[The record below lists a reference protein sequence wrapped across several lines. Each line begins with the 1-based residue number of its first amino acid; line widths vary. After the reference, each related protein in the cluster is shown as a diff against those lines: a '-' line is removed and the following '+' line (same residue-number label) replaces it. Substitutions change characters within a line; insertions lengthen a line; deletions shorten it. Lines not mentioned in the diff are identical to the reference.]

1 MIHMRIFLLDHSLT
15 SLLRTKA
22 PGTQSPEDQFFAGQV
37 LDRSWQHTWRFLTM
51 SALLAIMVSCVGP
64 APERTEITP
73 QQEQQL
79 QQESTIDSLLQQ
91 ARRSSSSEAQR
102 LTLDAVDLM
111 IAAGTPERAQQ
122 TLAAMREETLPP
134 ELRTRHTL
142 TSATL
147 MLSAGDPEDALALLQ
162 SSLTDPTQPSSVQVR
177 VHELRAQAYLQDE
190 QYLLGLRERI
200 TLSTLLGDTDPIDN
214 FNGIWEILS
223 VAPDSTFAGANI
235 DSYELRGWLELRR
248 LVNSNTQSIQ
258 NQMRALEQWRSS
270 WNQHPAATRLP
281 DALAVLYEIWDNRP
295 QEIALVLPMQEPL
308 GKAISEGFLS
318 AYYDE
323 LARGQDVPRVRI
335 YDTSFRTDV
344 LVLYD
349 QAVDD
354 GVDMIIGPLLKDAV
368 RRMQRSSRPMPV
380 PTLALNY
387 GDLGGGTPEGLYQF
401 GLAPEDEIRQAADAA
416 WAAGHRNAVVLT
428 PSGEDYIRIQD
439 TFSNY
444 WAELGGRVLSVDTFS
459 GSDYSPTIKRMFAI
473 DASETRAARIR
484 NLIPR
489 NSVQFTPRRR
499 EDVDFIFLLANPGE
513 GRQIKP
519 TLSFHF
525 AGDVPVYAMPAI
537 HDAGVNPVANR
548 DLNGVIFSDAPW
560 ILNDQDP
567 LKATAV
573 DTWAP
578 ASGPVRRLRAMGV
591 DSYRLL
597 LRLEQMRRFP
607 YTRVQG
613 ATGVLSLKADGG
625 IQRELE
631 NAVITDGVASV
642 LPR

>member
-1 MIHMRIFLLDHSLT
+1 MRLFRLPQTPIPSPT
-15 SLLRTKA
+15 SLLATA
-22 PGTQSPEDQFFAGQV
+22 V
-37 LDRSWQHTWRFLTM
+37 M
-51 SALLAIMVSCVGP
+51 LAILISCAGP
-64 APERTEITP
+64 APQRPDITP
-73 QQEQQL
+73 DQEEQL
-79 QQESTIDSLLQQ
+79 QQESTIETLLQQ
-91 ARRSSSSEAQR
+91 ARRGSPADAPR

-111 IAAGTPERAQQ
+111 IATDAPDRARQ
-122 TLAAMREETLPP
+122 TLAAMRVETLTP
-134 ELRTRHTL
+134 ELRIRHTL
-142 TSATL
+142 TSAAL
-147 MLSAGDPEDALALLQ
+147 MLSAGDPAEALGLLQPAALAETAPFPQ
-162 SSLTDPTQPSSVQVR
+162 TQVR
-177 VHELRAQAYLQDE
+177 ALELRAQAFQQDG
-190 QYLLGLRERI
+190 QYLAALRERI
-200 TLSTLLGDTDPIDN
+200 QLSPLVRDSAPNENL
-214 FNGIWEILS
+214 NGIWEILS
-223 VAPDSTFAGANI
+223 IAPDSAFTGANI

-248 LVNSNTQSIQ
+248 LINSNTASIQ
-258 NQMRALEQWRSS
+258 NQMSALVQWRNS
-270 WNQHPAATRLP
+270 WNRHPAATRLP
-281 DALAVLYEIWDNRP
+281 DALAVLDQIWDNRP
-295 QEIALVLPMQEPL
+295 AEIALVLPMQEPL
-308 GKAISEGFLS
+308 GQAISEGFLS

-323 LARGQDVPRVRI
+323 LARGQDVPKVRI
-335 YDTSFRTDV
+335 YDTSFRSDV

-387 GDLGGGTPEGLYQF
+387 GDPGGGAPEGLYQF
-401 GLAPEDEIRQAADAA
+401 GLAPEDEIRQAADTA

-428 PSGEDYIRIQD
+428 PAGEDYVRIQD

-444 WAELGGRVLSVDTFS
+444 WSELGGRVLSVDTFS
-459 GSDYSPTIKRMFAI
+459 GSDYSPTIKHMLAI
-473 DASETRAARIR
+473 DQSETRAARIR

-489 NSVQFTPRRR
+489 NNIQFTPRRR
-499 EDVDFIFLLANPGE
+499 EDVDFIFLLANPAE

-525 AGDVPVYAMPAI
+525 AGDLPVYAMPAI
-537 HDAGVNPVANR
+537 HDAGANPVANR

-567 LKATAV
+567 LKASAT

-578 ASGPVRRLRAMGV
+578 ASGPVKRLRAMGV

-613 ATGVLSLKADGG
+613 ATGLLSLKEDGG

-631 NAVITDGVASV
+631 NAVITDGIANV

>member
-1 MIHMRIFLLDHSLT
+1 MRIFRPPHSPGSSFSLLASAVVLAFLT
-15 SLLRTKA
+15 SCA
-22 PGTQSPEDQFFAGQV
+22 GPG
-37 LDRSWQHTWRFLTM
+37 
-51 SALLAIMVSCVGP
+51 
-64 APERTEITP
+64 P
-73 QQEQQL
+73 QQPISPDEQEQL
-79 QQESTIDSLLQQ
+79 QQESTIESLLQQ
-91 ARRSSSSEAQR
+91 ARRTPADASR

-111 IAAGTPERAQQ
+111 IATDAPDRARQ
-122 TLAAMREETLPP
+122 TLAAMRVETLTP
-134 ELRTRHTL
+134 ELRIRHTL
-142 TSATL
+142 TSAAL
-147 MLSAGDPEDALALLQ
+147 LLASEAPSEVLALLQ
-162 SSLTDPTQPSSVQVR
+162 PTVVAEAARFPQMQAR
-177 VHELRAQAYLQDE
+177 ALELRAQAYQQDG
-190 QYLLGLRERI
+190 QYLAALRERVQ
-200 TLSTLLGDTDPIDN
+200 LSPLVSDSAPVDN
-214 FNGIWEILS
+214 LNSIWEILS
-223 VAPDSTFAGANI
+223 LAPDSAFSTTNI

-248 LVNSNTQSIQ
+248 LVNSNTASIQ
-258 NQMRALEQWRSS
+258 NQMSALEQWRSS
-270 WNQHPAATRLP
+270 WNRHPAATRLP
-281 DALAVLYEIWDNRP
+281 DALAVLYQIWDNRP
-295 QEIALVLPMQEPL
+295 AEIALVVPMQEPL
-308 GKAISEGFLS
+308 GQAISEGFLS

-323 LARGQDVPRVRI
+323 LARGRDVPRVRI
-335 YDTSFRTDV
+335 YDTSFRDDV

-354 GVDMIIGPLLKDAV
+354 GVDMIVGPLLKDAV

-387 GDLGGGTPEGLYQF
+387 GDPGGGAPEGLYQF
-401 GLAPEDEIRQAADAA
+401 GLAPEDEIRQAVDAA

-428 PSGEDYIRIQD
+428 PAGEDYVRIQD

-444 WAELGGRVLSVDTFS
+444 WSELGGRVLSVDTFS
-459 GSDYSPTIKRMFAI
+459 GADYSPTIKHMLAI
-473 DASETRAARIR
+473 DQSETRAARIR

-489 NSVQFTPRRR
+489 NNIQFTPRRR
-499 EDVDFIFLLANPGE
+499 EDVDFIFLLANPVE

-525 AGDVPVYAMPAI
+525 AGDLPVYAMPAI
-537 HDAGVNPVANR
+537 HDAGANPVANR

-560 ILNDQDP
+560 ILNDTDP
-567 LKATAV
+567 LKAIAT

-578 ASGPVRRLRAMGV
+578 ASGPVKRLRAMGV

-613 ATGVLSLKADGG
+613 ATGLLSLNEDGG

-631 NAVITDGVASV
+631 NAVITDGIASV

>member
-1 MIHMRIFLLDHSLT
+1 MRIFRPPHSPGSSFSLLASAVVLAFLT
-15 SLLRTKA
+15 SCA
-22 PGTQSPEDQFFAGQV
+22 GPG
-37 LDRSWQHTWRFLTM
+37 
-51 SALLAIMVSCVGP
+51 
-64 APERTEITP
+64 P
-73 QQEQQL
+73 QQPISPDEQEQL
-79 QQESTIDSLLQQ
+79 QQESTIESLLQQ
-91 ARRSSSSEAQR
+91 ARRTPADASR

-111 IAAGTPERAQQ
+111 IATDAPDRARQ
-122 TLAAMREETLPP
+122 TLAAMRVETLTP
-134 ELRTRHTL
+134 ELRIRHTL
-142 TSATL
+142 TSAAL
-147 MLSAGDPEDALALLQ
+147 LLASEAPSEVLALLQ
-162 SSLTDPTQPSSVQVR
+162 PTVVAEAARFPQMQAR
-177 VHELRAQAYLQDE
+177 ALELRAQAYQQDG
-190 QYLLGLRERI
+190 QYLAALRERVQ
-200 TLSTLLGDTDPIDN
+200 LSPLVSDSAPVDN
-214 FNGIWEILS
+214 INSIWEILS
-223 VAPDSTFAGANI
+223 LAPDSAFSTANI

-248 LVNSNTQSIQ
+248 LVNSNTASIQ
-258 NQMRALEQWRSS
+258 NQMSALEQWRSS
-270 WNQHPAATRLP
+270 WNRHPAATRLP
-281 DALAVLYEIWDNRP
+281 DALAVLYQIWDNRP
-295 QEIALVLPMQEPL
+295 AEIALVVPMQEPL
-308 GKAISEGFLS
+308 GQAISEGFLS

-323 LARGQDVPRVRI
+323 LARGRDVPRVRI
-335 YDTSFRTDV
+335 YDTSFRDDV

-354 GVDMIIGPLLKDAV
+354 GVDMIVGPLLKDAV

-387 GDLGGGTPEGLYQF
+387 GDPGGGAPEGLYQF

-428 PSGEDYIRIQD
+428 PAGEDYVRIQD

-444 WAELGGRVLSVDTFS
+444 WSELGGRVLSVDTFS
-459 GSDYSPTIKRMFAI
+459 GADYSPTIKHMLAI
-473 DASETRAARIR
+473 DQSETRAARIR

-489 NSVQFTPRRR
+489 NNIQFTPRRR
-499 EDVDFIFLLANPGE
+499 EDVDFIFLLANPVE

-525 AGDVPVYAMPAI
+525 AGDLPVYAMPAI
-537 HDAGVNPVANR
+537 HDAGANPVANR

-560 ILNDQDP
+560 ILNDTDP
-567 LKATAV
+567 LKAIAT

-578 ASGPVRRLRAMGV
+578 ASGPVKRLRAMGV

-613 ATGVLSLKADGG
+613 ATGLLSLNEDGG

-631 NAVITDGVASV
+631 NAVITDGIASV

>member
-1 MIHMRIFLLDHSLT
+1 MRIFRPPHSPGSSFSLLASAVVLAFLT
-15 SLLRTKA
+15 SCA
-22 PGTQSPEDQFFAGQV
+22 GPG
-37 LDRSWQHTWRFLTM
+37 
-51 SALLAIMVSCVGP
+51 
-64 APERTEITP
+64 P
-73 QQEQQL
+73 QQPISPDEQEQL
-79 QQESTIDSLLQQ
+79 QQESTIESLLQQ
-91 ARRSSSSEAQR
+91 ARRTPADASR

-111 IAAGTPERAQQ
+111 IATDAPDRARQ
-122 TLAAMREETLPP
+122 TLAAMRVETLTP
-134 ELRTRHTL
+134 ELRIRHTL
-142 TSATL
+142 TSAAL
-147 MLSAGDPEDALALLQ
+147 LLASEAPSEVLALLQ
-162 SSLTDPTQPSSVQVR
+162 PTVVAEAARFPQMQAR
-177 VHELRAQAYLQDE
+177 ALELRAQAYQQDG
-190 QYLLGLRERI
+190 QYLAALRERVQ
-200 TLSTLLGDTDPIDN
+200 LSPLVSDSAPVDN
-214 FNGIWEILS
+214 LNSIWEILS
-223 VAPDSTFAGANI
+223 LAPDSAFSTTNI

-248 LVNSNTQSIQ
+248 LVNSNTASIQ
-258 NQMRALEQWRSS
+258 NQMSALEQWRSS
-270 WNQHPAATRLP
+270 WNRHPAATRLP
-281 DALAVLYEIWDNRP
+281 DALAVLYQIWDNRP
-295 QEIALVLPMQEPL
+295 AEIALVVPMQEPL
-308 GKAISEGFLS
+308 GQAISEGFLS

-323 LARGQDVPRVRI
+323 LARGRDVPRVRI
-335 YDTSFRTDV
+335 YDTSFRDDV

-354 GVDMIIGPLLKDAV
+354 GVDMIVGPLLKDAV

-387 GDLGGGTPEGLYQF
+387 GDPGGGAPEGLYQF
-401 GLAPEDEIRQAADAA
+401 GLAPEDEIRQAVDAA

-428 PSGEDYIRIQD
+428 PAGEDYVRIQD

-444 WAELGGRVLSVDTFS
+444 WSELGGRVLSVDTFS
-459 GSDYSPTIKRMFAI
+459 GADYSPTIKHMLAI
-473 DASETRAARIR
+473 DQSETRAARIR

-489 NSVQFTPRRR
+489 NNIQFTPRRR
-499 EDVDFIFLLANPGE
+499 EDVDFIFLLANPVE

-525 AGDVPVYAMPAI
+525 AGDLPVYAMPAI
-537 HDAGVNPVANR
+537 HDAGANPVANR

-560 ILNDQDP
+560 ILNDTDP
-567 LKATAV
+567 LKAIAT

-578 ASGPVRRLRAMGV
+578 ASGPVKRLRAMGV

-613 ATGVLSLKADGG
+613 ATGLLSLKEDGG

-631 NAVITDGVASV
+631 NAVITDGIASV

>member
-1 MIHMRIFLLDHSLT
+1 MRIFRPPQAPGSSFSLLASAVVLAFLT
-15 SLLRTKA
+15 SCA
-22 PGTQSPEDQFFAGQV
+22 GPG
-37 LDRSWQHTWRFLTM
+37 
-51 SALLAIMVSCVGP
+51 
-64 APERTEITP
+64 P
-73 QQEQQL
+73 QQPISPDEQEQL
-79 QQESTIDSLLQQ
+79 QQESTIESLLQQ
-91 ARRSSSSEAQR
+91 ARRTPADASR

-111 IAAGTPERAQQ
+111 IATDAPDRARQ
-122 TLAAMREETLPP
+122 TLAAMRVETLTP
-134 ELRTRHTL
+134 ELRIRHTL
-142 TSATL
+142 TSAAL
-147 MLSAGDPEDALALLQ
+147 LLASEAPSEVLALLQ
-162 SSLTDPTQPSSVQVR
+162 PTVVAEAARFPQMQAR
-177 VHELRAQAYLQDE
+177 ALELRAQAYQQDG
-190 QYLLGLRERI
+190 QYLAALRERVQ
-200 TLSTLLGDTDPIDN
+200 LSPLVSDSAPVDN
-214 FNGIWEILS
+214 INSIWEILS
-223 VAPDSTFAGANI
+223 LAPDSAFSTTNI

-248 LVNSNTQSIQ
+248 LVNSNTASIQ
-258 NQMRALEQWRSS
+258 NQMSALEQWRSS
-270 WNQHPAATRLP
+270 WNRHPAATRLP
-281 DALAVLYEIWDNRP
+281 DALAVLYQIWDNRP
-295 QEIALVLPMQEPL
+295 AEIALVVPMQEPL
-308 GKAISEGFLS
+308 GQAISEGFLS

-323 LARGQDVPRVRI
+323 LARGRDVPRVRI
-335 YDTSFRTDV
+335 YDTSFRDDV

-354 GVDMIIGPLLKDAV
+354 GVDMIVGPLLKDAV

-387 GDLGGGTPEGLYQF
+387 GDPGGGAPEGLYQF

-428 PSGEDYIRIQD
+428 PAGEDYVRIQD

-444 WAELGGRVLSVDTFS
+444 WSELGGRVLSVDTFS
-459 GSDYSPTIKRMFAI
+459 GADYSPTIKHMLAI
-473 DASETRAARIR
+473 DQSETRAARIR

-489 NSVQFTPRRR
+489 NNIQFTPRRR
-499 EDVDFIFLLANPGE
+499 EDVDFIFLLANPVE

-525 AGDVPVYAMPAI
+525 AGDLPVYAMPAI
-537 HDAGVNPVANR
+537 HDAGANPVANR

-560 ILNDQDP
+560 ILNDTDP
-567 LKATAV
+567 LKAIAT
-573 DTWAP
+573 DTWAS
-578 ASGPVRRLRAMGV
+578 ASGPVKRLRAMGV

-613 ATGVLSLKADGG
+613 ATGLLSLNEDGG

-631 NAVITDGVASV
+631 NAVITDGIASV

>member
-1 MIHMRIFLLDHSLT
+1 MRIFRPPHSPGSSFSLLASAVVLAFLT
-15 SLLRTKA
+15 SCA
-22 PGTQSPEDQFFAGQV
+22 GPG
-37 LDRSWQHTWRFLTM
+37 
-51 SALLAIMVSCVGP
+51 
-64 APERTEITP
+64 P
-73 QQEQQL
+73 QQPISPDEQEQL
-79 QQESTIDSLLQQ
+79 QQESTIESLLQQ
-91 ARRSSSSEAQR
+91 ARRTPADASR

-111 IAAGTPERAQQ
+111 IATDAPDRARQ
-122 TLAAMREETLPP
+122 TLAAMRVETLTP
-134 ELRTRHTL
+134 ELRIRHTL
-142 TSATL
+142 TSAAL
-147 MLSAGDPEDALALLQ
+147 LLASEAPSEVLALLQ
-162 SSLTDPTQPSSVQVR
+162 PTVVAEAARFPQMQAR
-177 VHELRAQAYLQDE
+177 ALELRAQAYQQDG
-190 QYLLGLRERI
+190 QYLAALRERVQ
-200 TLSTLLGDTDPIDN
+200 LSPLVSDSAPVDN
-214 FNGIWEILS
+214 INSIWEILS
-223 VAPDSTFAGANI
+223 LAPDSAFSTTNI

-248 LVNSNTQSIQ
+248 LVNSNTASIQ
-258 NQMRALEQWRSS
+258 NQMSALEQWRSS
-270 WNQHPAATRLP
+270 WNRHPAATRLP
-281 DALAVLYEIWDNRP
+281 DALAVLYQIWDNRP
-295 QEIALVLPMQEPL
+295 AEIALVVPMQEPL
-308 GKAISEGFLS
+308 GQAISEGFLS

-323 LARGQDVPRVRI
+323 LARGRDVPRVRI
-335 YDTSFRTDV
+335 YDTSFRDDV

-354 GVDMIIGPLLKDAV
+354 GVDMIVGPLLKDAV

-387 GDLGGGTPEGLYQF
+387 GDPGGGAPEGLYQF
-401 GLAPEDEIRQAADAA
+401 GLAPEDEIRQAVDAA

-428 PSGEDYIRIQD
+428 PAGEDYVRIQD

-444 WAELGGRVLSVDTFS
+444 WSELGGRVLSVDTFS
-459 GSDYSPTIKRMFAI
+459 GADYSPTIKHMLAI
-473 DASETRAARIR
+473 DQSETRAARIR

-489 NSVQFTPRRR
+489 NNIQFTPRRR
-499 EDVDFIFLLANPGE
+499 EDVDFIFLLANPVE

-525 AGDVPVYAMPAI
+525 AGDLPVYAMPAI
-537 HDAGVNPVANR
+537 HDAGANPVANR

-560 ILNDQDP
+560 ILNDTDP
-567 LKATAV
+567 LKAIAT

-578 ASGPVRRLRAMGV
+578 ASGPVKRLRAMGV

-613 ATGVLSLKADGG
+613 ATGMLSLKEDGG

-631 NAVITDGVASV
+631 NAVITDGIASV

>member
-1 MIHMRIFLLDHSLT
+1 MRI
-15 SLLRTKA
+15 SLLAHSSPPQRVRPFGSRLSCA
-22 PGTQSPEDQFFAGQV
+22 P
-37 LDRSWQHTWRFLTM
+37 WRPVATT
-51 SALLAIMVSCVGP
+51 ALLAMLISCGGTL
-64 APERTEITP
+64 PEVEEITP
-73 QQEQQL
+73 EQEQQL
-79 QQESTIDSLLQQ
+79 QQESTIDTLLQQ
-91 ARRSSSSEAQR
+91 ARRSASPEAER
-102 LTLDAVDLM
+102 LTLDAIDLM
-111 IAAGTPERAQQ
+111 VAAQAAERAQQ
-122 TLAAMREETLPP
+122 TLAAMRAENLPVD
-134 ELRTRHTL
+134 LRTRYTL
-142 TSATL
+142 TRAEL
-147 MLSAGDPEDALALLQ
+147 MLSQEDAEGALALLQ
-162 SSLTDPTQPSSVQVR
+162 PAALSDTTQPLAIQIR
-177 VHELRAQAYLQDE
+177 TRELRARAHQQSG
-190 QYLLGLRERI
+190 QYLPALRERI
-200 TLSTLLGDTDPIDN
+200 ALNSLLGDMEPIDN
-214 FNGIWEILS
+214 INSIWELLS
-223 VAPDSTFAGANI
+223 LAPDSAFAGASV

-248 LVNSNTQSIQ
+248 LINSNSYSVQGQI
-258 NQMRALEQWRSS
+258 NALEQWRDT
-270 WNQHPAATRLP
+270 WNQHRAASRLP
-281 DALAVLYEIWDNRP
+281 EALAMLNDIRDNRP
-295 QEIALVLPMQEPL
+295 DEIALVLPMQEPL

-323 LARGQDVPRVRI
+323 LARGLDVPRVRI

-387 GDLGGGTPEGLYQF
+387 GDPGGGVPGDLYQF
-401 GLAPEDEIRQAADAA
+401 GLAPEDEIRQAVDAA

-428 PSGEDYIRIQD
+428 PAGEDYLRIQD
-439 TFSNY
+439 TFRSY
-444 WAELGGRVLSVDTFS
+444 WEALGGRVLSVDTFS
-459 GSDYSPTIKRMFAI
+459 GSDYSPTIKHMFAI
-473 DASETRAARIR
+473 DASETRAAQIR

-489 NSVQFTPRRR
+489 NNIQFTPRRR
-499 EDVDFIFLLANPGE
+499 EDVDFIFLLANPAE

-537 HDAGVNPVANR
+537 HDAGANPVANR

-560 ILNDQDP
+560 ILNDMDP
-567 LKATAV
+567 LKASAA

-591 DSYRLL
+591 DSYRLF
-597 LRLEQMRRFP
+597 LRLEQMQRFP

-613 ATGVLSLKADGG
+613 ATGILSLKPDGG

-631 NAVITDGVASV
+631 NAVITDGIANV